1 MLFVCSMNVVCFT
14 DSRSGFGLK
23 AEDNQDSINAVLQ
36 SNLYISIALGLGG
49 VMLLKRLCI
58 YRAC

>member
-1 MLFVCSMNVVCFT
+1 MNVVCFT